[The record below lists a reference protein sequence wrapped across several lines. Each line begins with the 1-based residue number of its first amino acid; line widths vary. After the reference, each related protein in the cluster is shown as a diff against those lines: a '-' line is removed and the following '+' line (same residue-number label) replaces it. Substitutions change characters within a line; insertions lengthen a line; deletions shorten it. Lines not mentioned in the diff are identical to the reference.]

1 MMILT
6 YTLSI
11 LLMVSIPVGLA
22 AWLRRRFP
30 SPWLLFSL
38 GALTFGLSQAVH
50 IPLNNWLADIGWLRS
65 PASPNLPLIRLALT
79 LGLSA
84 GLCEELARG
93 AAFALIKRLKPD
105 WLRVQNAIMLG
116 LGHGGLE
123 AMIVGVVTAATLS
136 SLLPLRNIDL
146 TTLDLE
152 AAQLNVLRLQLDMLT
167 GSPLKAIYPLLE
179 RLLAIS
185 AHLTFSLLVWQAFI
199 PTRGRQGWIYICLAI
214 LYHAAVDFVAVWG
227 AETFQANYPVILL
240 AMLAVLAPGWA
251 WAIWVL
257 RKHRL
262 PQRFTNQREGEY
274 QNSPISI
281 ELGIFWTATKK
292 EIRQLWRTKRLLV
305 MGAVFLFFG
314 MGSPLIA
321 KLTPQM
327 LSSLEG
333 AEVFAELIPEPTG
346 GDAIAQYI
354 KNLSQFGFILA
365 VLLAMGMVVGEK
377 ERKTAPM
384 ILSKP
389 MPRWAFITSKF
400 SAQLLMYLL
409 MFALS
414 SLGAY
419 YYTVVLFGSLGLG
432 DFLLMN
438 ALMLLWLLT
447 FVALSLLGSTLGKS
461 TVAAGGIGLGLSV
474 ILMLAGSLTRYGALL
489 PAGLMSWASMLGQR
503 AAGVAASMPGSSM
516 SMGEVVSYAG
526 AAVSALVVITFSL
539 ILAIGIFEQQEI

>member
-1 MMILT
+1 MILT

-22 AWLRRRFP
+22 VWLRRRFP
-30 SPWLLFSL
+30 SPWLLFCL
-38 GALTFGLSQAVH
+38 GALTFVLSQAVH
-50 IPLNNWLADIGWLRS
+50 IPLNNWLADIGWLRGS
-65 PASPNLPLIRLALT
+65 ASPDLPIIRLALT

-84 GLCEELARG
+84 GLCEELAR
-93 AAFALIKRLKPD
+93 AATFALIKRFKPA
-105 WLRVQNAIMLG
+105 WLRVQDAIMLG
-116 LGHGGLE
+116 LGHGGIE

-136 SLLPLRNIDL
+136 ALLPMRNVDL
-146 TTLDLE
+146 TTLGLDAE
-152 AAQLNVLRLQLDMLT
+152 QLNALHLQLDMLT
-167 GSPLKAIYPLLE
+167 GSNLKAIYPLLE
-179 RLLAIS
+179 RLLAMS
-185 AHLTFSLLVWQAFI
+185 AHLTLSLLVWQAFI
-199 PTRGRQGWIYICLAI
+199 PGRGRQGWIYICLAI

-227 AETFQANYPVILL
+227 ADTFQADYLVILL
-240 AMLAVLAPGWA
+240 TVLAVLLPGWA

-262 PQRFTNQREGEY
+262 LQRFPNQKGGEY
-274 QNSPISI
+274 QNSPVNI

-292 EIRQLWRTKRLLV
+292 EVRQLWRTKRLLV

-333 AEVFAELIPEPTG
+333 AEIFAELIPEPTG
-346 GDAIAQYI
+346 GDAMTQYI

-400 SAQLLMYLL
+400 CAQMLMYLL
-409 MFALS
+409 MFGLS

-419 YYTVVLFGSLGLG
+419 YYTLVLFGSLGLA
-432 DFLLMN
+432 DFFLMN
-438 ALMLLWLLT
+438 GLMLLWLLT
-447 FVALSLLGSTLGKS
+447 FVALSLLGSTVGKS

-489 PAGLMSWASMLGQR
+489 PSGLMSWASMLGQR

-516 SMGEVVSYAG
+516 AAGEVISHAG
-526 AAVSALVVITFSL
+526 AAVSALVVILISL
-539 ILAIGIFEQQEI
+539 VLAIGIFEQQEL